1 MEVWSLDYLDMEI
14 EAFIE
19 LGNNI
24 GRFQFGLVRGDI
36 DYVVVE
42 RDGRPAV
49 EWSWVG
55 VDENEDV
62 AGRGWAV
69 VLGDVLE
76 GRIFIHRGDH
86 SAFVAKR
93 SATIPRRR

>member
-1 MEVWSLDYLDMEI
+1 MEVWGREYLDMEV

-19 LGNNI
+19 LGTDNV
-24 GRFQFGLVRGDI
+24 GRFQFGLVQGDI
-36 DYVVVE
+36 HYVVVE
-42 RDGRPAV
+42 RDGCPAV

-55 VDENEDV
+55 VDENDEV

-69 VLGDVLE
+69 VNRDKLE

-86 SAFVAKR
+86 SAFLARR
-93 SATIPRRR
+93 SAKTA